1 MIQAPDVSNYN
12 DLNALQKLKSAS
24 HKDSREGIKAVAEQ
38 FESMFISMMLKSMRD
53 ANKTFSEGNI
63 LSSNDTEFYQEMFD
77 SQISVSLAGAGG
89 GGIGLAKVI
98 ERQLLTA
105 KGFEAEAKTA
115 KAMNIGDLSSYQ
127 RKDFPHLNIAKLT
140 KAMDTVDQVMGPEDE
155 RAEVAEN
162 SSMLDESPT
171 SETLVTGFSSPE
183 HFVETL
189 APIASKIEAQTGI
202 SARLMLAQS
211 ALETGWGQK
220 PILKND
226 GSQSFNLFGIKA
238 GASWHGEQTNIV
250 TTEFYQGS
258 PIKQRDAFRA
268 YGSFEESFK
277 DYAQF
282 LQSNPRYEQA
292 LAVRANPLEFA
303 EALQESGYATDPQYA
318 DKLGQIMHS
327 RLSDIGLPKTSVS
340 EEQ

>member
-63 LSSNDTEFYQEMFD
+63 LSSNETEFYQEMFD

-98 ERQLLTA
+98 ERQLLA
-105 KGFEAEAKTA
+105 SKGLEVEPGSPE
-115 KAMNIGDLSSYQ
+115 AMNIGDLSSYQ
-127 RKDFPHLNIAKLT
+127 RKDFPHLNVARLSEVMGK
-140 KAMDTVDQVMGPEDE
+140 VEQVMGPVDDT
-155 RAEVAEN
+155 AEIVKGNPVSEEMR
-162 SSMLDESPT
+162 S
-171 SETLVTGFSSPE
+171 SETPVTAFSSPE
-183 HFVETL
+183 HFVEAL

-238 GASWHGEQTNIV
+238 GASWHGEQTDIV

-258 PIKQRDAFRA
+258 PVKQRDAFRA
-268 YGSFEESFK
+268 YGSFEESFR

-292 LAVRANPLEFA
+292 LAVRSRPLEFA
-303 EALQESGYATDPQYA
+303 QALQDSGYATDPRYA

-327 RLSDIGLPKTSVS
+327 RLSDIGLPKTSMS

>member
-53 ANKTFSEGNI
+53 ANKTFSEGNM

-98 ERQLLTA
+98 ERQLLSA
-105 KGFEAEAKTA
+105 KGLEAEPEAT
-115 KAMNIGDLSSYQ
+115 KALNIGDLSSYQ

-140 KAMDTVDQVMGPEDE
+140 EAMDKVDQVMGPENKHSE
-155 RAEVAEN
+155 AVLTN
-162 SSMLDESPT
+162 SALHESPV

-189 APIASKIEAQTGI
+189 APIASKIEAKTGI

-220 PILKND
+220 PILKSD

-238 GASWHGEQTNIV
+238 GASWHGEQTNII

-258 PIKQRDAFRA
+258 PVKQRDAFRA

-303 EALQESGYATDPQYA
+303 QALQESGYATDPQYA

>member
-98 ERQLLTA
+98 ERQLLSA
-105 KGFEAEAKTA
+105 KGLEAEPDAT
-115 KAMNIGDLSSYQ
+115 KALNIGDLSSYQ
-127 RKDFPHLNIAKLT
+127 RKDFPHLNIAKLNE
-140 KAMDTVDQVMGPEDE
+140 AMEKVDQVMGPVDE
-155 RAEVAEN
+155 HAETATEN
-162 SSMLDESPT
+162 AALHAAPS

-189 APIASKIEAQTGI
+189 APIASKIEAKTGI

-258 PIKQRDAFRA
+258 PVKQRDAFRA

-303 EALQESGYATDPQYA
+303 QALQESGYATDPQYA

>member
-1 MIQAPDVSNYN
+1 MIQTPDVSNYN
-12 DLNALQKLKSAS
+12 DLNALQNLKSAS

-98 ERQLLTA
+98 ERQLLEN
-105 KGFEAEAKTA
+105 KGLSQEPGAA
-115 KAMNIGDLSSYQ
+115 KALNIADMSSYE
-127 RKDFPHLNIAKLT
+127 RKDFPRLNVAKLSD
-140 KAMDTVDQVMGPEDE
+140 AINELDQVLDSDDAAVSVPVQQKLALD
-155 RAEVAEN
+155 VAET
-162 SSMLDESPT
+162 P
-171 SETLVTGFSSPE
+171 VTEFSSPE
-183 HFVETL
+183 QFVEAL
-189 APIASKIEAQTGI
+189 APIASKVEAQTGI

-220 PILKND
+220 PILKTD
-226 GSQSFNLFGIKA
+226 GSPSFNLFGIKA
-238 GASWHGEQTNIV
+238 SGNWQGEQANIV
-250 TTEFYQGS
+250 TTEFHQGVAV
-258 PIKQRDAFRA
+258 KQRDAFRA
-268 YGSFEESFK
+268 YGSFEESFQ

-282 LQSNPRYEQA
+282 LQNNPRYEQA
-292 LAVRANPLEFA
+292 LSVREKPLEFA
-303 EALQESGYATDPQYA
+303 RALQDSGYATDPQYA
-318 DKLGQIMHS
+318 DKLGRIMHS
-327 RLSDIGLPKTSVS
+327 RLSDIAAPPTSLS